1 MQAQWLIFAAL
12 LMAVGGALLLLLQ
25 ARNGSREQRL
35 IERRLGALAN
45 PGGSTRWLAGMTE
58 RMDDSFWVR
67 RLQLMDSEARQ
78 LLQQAGWHESRYRT
92 LYLISV
98 FLTPLLFVL
107 LVLLVKLLRAE
118 SEASYAVPLLFAA
131 GIGFLLPK
139 QVLKHFAKARR
150 ALIADEMILFVQL
163 IRILFDAGL
172 TVEQTLRVVCLEGR
186 GITPQLA
193 RELDLAL
200 TRADNGIDLAEE
212 LDALARRLQ
221 VDPLNDC
228 CGVLRQMLRQGGS
241 ARSTLLTLKQLFED
255 RRLTTLQERI
265 GKLSAKMSLVMMVLL
280 FPALLIVLAGPGVI
294 AIRRPAGQGRV
305 PGPAGN
311 LQGTRG
317 APRPRP
323 ARPAQW
329 RQRPGGPRAARGG
342 APAADREPLPQRP
355 GGRPAQARR
364 PCRRA
369 LRIHHC
375 AGVAAGRQAAG
386 DQPARP
392 AVPARRPGR
401 CAAPDRAFA
410 AGCPGHPRGRGAGA

>member
-35 IERRLGALAN
+35 IERRLGALAS

-212 LDALARRLQ
+212 LEALARRLQ

-294 AIRRPAGQGRV
+294 AITKA
-305 PGPAGN
+305 
-311 LQGTRG
+311 L
-317 APRPRP
+317 
-323 ARPAQW
+323 
-329 RQRPGGPRAARGG
+329 GGLG
-342 APAADREPLPQRP
+342 
-355 GGRPAQARR
+355 
-364 PCRRA
+364 
-369 LRIHHC
+369 
-375 AGVAAGRQAAG
+375 
-386 DQPARP
+386 
-392 AVPARRPGR
+392 
-401 CAAPDRAFA
+401 
-410 AGCPGHPRGRGAGA
+410 

>member
-35 IERRLGALAN
+35 IERRLGALGN

-212 LDALARRLQ
+212 LEALARRLQ

-294 AIRRPAGQGRV
+294 AITKA
-305 PGPAGN
+305 
-311 LQGTRG
+311 L
-317 APRPRP
+317 
-323 ARPAQW
+323 
-329 RQRPGGPRAARGG
+329 GGLG
-342 APAADREPLPQRP
+342 
-355 GGRPAQARR
+355 
-364 PCRRA
+364 
-369 LRIHHC
+369 
-375 AGVAAGRQAAG
+375 
-386 DQPARP
+386 
-392 AVPARRPGR
+392 
-401 CAAPDRAFA
+401 
-410 AGCPGHPRGRGAGA
+410 

>member
-172 TVEQTLRVVCLEGR
+172 TVEQTLRVVCL
-186 GITPQLA
+186 
-193 RELDLAL
+193 
-200 TRADNGIDLAEE
+200 
-212 LDALARRLQ
+212 
-221 VDPLNDC
+221 
-228 CGVLRQMLRQGGS
+228 
-241 ARSTLLTLKQLFED
+241 
-255 RRLTTLQERI
+255 
-265 GKLSAKMSLVMMVLL
+265 
-280 FPALLIVLAGPGVI
+280 
-294 AIRRPAGQGRV
+294 
-305 PGPAGN
+305 
-311 LQGTRG
+311 
-317 APRPRP
+317 
-323 ARPAQW
+323 
-329 RQRPGGPRAARGG
+329 
-342 APAADREPLPQRP
+342 
-355 GGRPAQARR
+355 
-364 PCRRA
+364 
-369 LRIHHC
+369 
-375 AGVAAGRQAAG
+375 
-386 DQPARP
+386 
-392 AVPARRPGR
+392 
-401 CAAPDRAFA
+401 
-410 AGCPGHPRGRGAGA
+410 

>member
-58 RMDDSFWVR
+58 RMDDRFWVR

-294 AIRRPAGQGRV
+294 AITKA
-305 PGPAGN
+305 
-311 LQGTRG
+311 L
-317 APRPRP
+317 
-323 ARPAQW
+323 
-329 RQRPGGPRAARGG
+329 GGLG
-342 APAADREPLPQRP
+342 
-355 GGRPAQARR
+355 
-364 PCRRA
+364 
-369 LRIHHC
+369 
-375 AGVAAGRQAAG
+375 
-386 DQPARP
+386 
-392 AVPARRPGR
+392 
-401 CAAPDRAFA
+401 
-410 AGCPGHPRGRGAGA
+410 

>member
-45 PGGSTRWLAGMTE
+45 PGAGMTE

-212 LDALARRLQ
+212 LEALARRLQ

-280 FPALLIVLAGPGVI
+280 FPALLIVLAGPGGI
-294 AIRRPAGQGRV
+294 AITKA
-305 PGPAGN
+305 
-311 LQGTRG
+311 L
-317 APRPRP
+317 
-323 ARPAQW
+323 
-329 RQRPGGPRAARGG
+329 GGLG
-342 APAADREPLPQRP
+342 
-355 GGRPAQARR
+355 
-364 PCRRA
+364 
-369 LRIHHC
+369 
-375 AGVAAGRQAAG
+375 
-386 DQPARP
+386 
-392 AVPARRPGR
+392 
-401 CAAPDRAFA
+401 
-410 AGCPGHPRGRGAGA
+410 

>member
-45 PGGSTRWLAGMTE
+45 PGGSTRWLVGMTE

-212 LDALARRLQ
+212 LEALARRLQ

-255 RRLTTLQERI
+255 RRLTALQERI

-294 AIRRPAGQGRV
+294 AITKA
-305 PGPAGN
+305 
-311 LQGTRG
+311 L
-317 APRPRP
+317 
-323 ARPAQW
+323 
-329 RQRPGGPRAARGG
+329 GGLG
-342 APAADREPLPQRP
+342 
-355 GGRPAQARR
+355 
-364 PCRRA
+364 
-369 LRIHHC
+369 
-375 AGVAAGRQAAG
+375 
-386 DQPARP
+386 
-392 AVPARRPGR
+392 
-401 CAAPDRAFA
+401 
-410 AGCPGHPRGRGAGA
+410 